1 MKRKFLITILLAM
14 GLEVAAQSHST
25 PLSVG
30 DNKPTNSVAQSY
42 ADSLQML
49 RDSLFMPKKQKLTS
63 VKVSDANHMR
73 LLFPLT
79 FYRDVTQQLFSNA
92 DAERDFNANLMHL
105 YLFRPLKSLTSGL
118 TKATMPCS
126 SCRTTCQETGI
137 EGAKATMLHVDQWL
151 CRLIIT
157 INKR

>member
-25 PLSVG
+25 SLSVG

-63 VKVSDANHMR
+63 VKVSDTNQIGRA
-73 LLFPLT
+73 
-79 FYRDVTQQLFSNA
+79 
-92 DAERDFNANLMHL
+92 
-105 YLFRPLKSLTSGL
+105 
-118 TKATMPCS
+118 
-126 SCRTTCQETGI
+126 
-137 EGAKATMLHVDQWL
+137 HV
-151 CRLIIT
+151 
-157 INKR
+157 